1 MRHRTARA
9 RGRPAPGRAQR
20 AVSVVWDDIAVHCL
34 VVGIAG
40 ATGSGK
46 TTVASRLA
54 QAVAGRVATLQH
66 DSYYR
71 DRPELSYEQR
81 SDLNFDHPDSLET
94 ELLVT
99 HLSGLRRGETV
110 EVPVYDFTTHRR
122 AVETMRVA
130 PAPVII
136 VEGILVLADSR
147 LRELFD
153 IKLFVDTDADIRVFR
168 RIRRDIEQ
176 RGRTFDS
183 VRQQYYNSVRPM
195 TLEFVEP
202 SKRFADMIIPEGGRN
217 DVALDVLGTKLR
229 TFADVR

>member
-1 MRHRTARA
+1 M
-9 RGRPAPGRAQR
+9 
-20 AVSVVWDDIAVHCL
+20 HCL

-54 QAVAGRVATLQH
+54 AAVEGRVALLQH

-71 DRPELSYEQR
+71 DRPELTYEQR
-81 SDLNFDHPDSLET
+81 CELNFDHPQSLET
-94 ELLVT
+94 ELLVE
-99 HLSGLRRGETV
+99 HLGALRRGETV
-110 EVPVYDFTTHRR
+110 AVPVYDFTTHRR
-122 AVETMRVA
+122 SEETLKVV
-130 PAPVII
+130 PSPVIV
-136 VEGILVLADSR
+136 VEGILVLADAR
-147 LRELFD
+147 LREMFD

-176 RGRTFDS
+176 RGRSFDS
-183 VRQQYYNSVRPM
+183 VRQQYYSSVRPM

-229 TFADVR
+229 TFAHGA

>member
-1 MRHRTARA
+1 
-9 RGRPAPGRAQR
+9 
-20 AVSVVWDDIAVHCL
+20 VHCL

-54 QAVAGRVATLQH
+54 AAVEGRVALLQH

-71 DRPELSYEQR
+71 DRPELTYEQR
-81 SDLNFDHPDSLET
+81 CELNFDHPQSLET
-94 ELLVT
+94 ELLVE
-99 HLSGLRRGETV
+99 HLGALRRGEPV
-110 EVPVYDFTTHRR
+110 AVPVYDFTTHRR
-122 AVETMRVA
+122 SEETLKVA
-130 PAPVII
+130 PSPVIV
-136 VEGILVLADSR
+136 VEGILVLADAR
-147 LRELFD
+147 LREMFD

-176 RGRTFDS
+176 RGRSFDS
-183 VRQQYYNSVRPM
+183 VRQQYYSSVRPM

-229 TFADVR
+229 TFAHGA

>member
-1 MRHRTARA
+1 M
-9 RGRPAPGRAQR
+9 
-20 AVSVVWDDIAVHCL
+20 HCL

-54 QAVAGRVATLQH
+54 AAVEGRVALLQH

-71 DRPELSYEQR
+71 DRPELTYEQR
-81 SDLNFDHPDSLET
+81 CELNFDHPQSLET
-94 ELLVT
+94 ELLVE
-99 HLSGLRRGETV
+99 HLGALRRGEPV
-110 EVPVYDFTTHRR
+110 AVPVYDFTTHRR
-122 AVETMRVA
+122 SEETLKVA
-130 PAPVII
+130 PSPVIV
-136 VEGILVLADSR
+136 VEGILVLADAR
-147 LRELFD
+147 LREMFD

-176 RGRTFDS
+176 RGRSFDS
-183 VRQQYYNSVRPM
+183 VRQQYYSSVRPM

-229 TFADVR
+229 TFAHGA

>member
-1 MRHRTARA
+1 MN
-9 RGRPAPGRAQR
+9 
-20 AVSVVWDDIAVHCL
+20 CL

-54 QAVAGRVATLQH
+54 AAVAGSVILLQH

-71 DRPELSYEQR
+71 DRPELSYDER
-81 SDLNFDHPDSLET
+81 CELNFDHPESLET
-94 ELLVT
+94 DLLIE
-99 HLSGLRRGETV
+99 HLHALRRGDPV
-110 EVPVYDFTTHRR
+110 GVPVYDFTTHRR
-122 AVETMRVA
+122 SPEIEKVA
-130 PAPVII
+130 PAPVVI
-136 VEGILVLADSR
+136 VEGILVLADAR

-176 RGRTFDS
+176 RGRSFDS
-183 VRQQYYNSVRPM
+183 VRQQYYGTVRPM

-202 SKRFADMIIPEGGRN
+202 SKRWADMIIPEGGRN

-229 TFADVR
+229 SFANG

>member
-1 MRHRTARA
+1 M
-9 RGRPAPGRAQR
+9 Q
-20 AVSVVWDDIAVHCL
+20 CL

-54 QAVAGRVATLQH
+54 AAVAEHVVLLQH

-81 SDLNFDHPDSLET
+81 CQLNFDHPGSLDT

-99 HLSGLRRGETV
+99 HLHALREGQAV
-110 EVPVYDFTTHRR
+110 DVPVYDFTTHRR
-122 AVETMRVA
+122 SEQVVKVKAA
-130 PAPVII
+130 AVII
-136 VEGILVLADSR
+136 VEGILVLADAR

-168 RIRRDIEQ
+168 RIRRDLEQ
-176 RGRTFDS
+176 RGRSFES
-183 VRQQYYNSVRPM
+183 VRQQYYSTVRPM

-202 SKRFADMIIPEGGRN
+202 SKRWADMIIPEGGRN
-217 DVALDVLGTKLR
+217 DVALDVLGAKLR
-229 TFADVR
+229 SFAHG

>member
-1 MRHRTARA
+1 MT
-9 RGRPAPGRAQR
+9 
-20 AVSVVWDDIAVHCL
+20 L

-46 TTVASRLA
+46 TTVARRLTEA
-54 QAVAGRVATLQH
+54 LPRGSAALLQH

-71 DRPELSYEQR
+71 DRSDLTYEQR
-81 SDLNFDHPDSLET
+81 CELNFDHPQSLET
-94 ELLVT
+94 ELLVE
-99 HLSGLRRGETV
+99 HLGALRRGEPV
-110 EVPVYDFTTHRR
+110 AVPVYDFTTHRR
-122 AVETMRVA
+122 SEETLKVA
-130 PAPVII
+130 PSPVIV
-136 VEGILVLADSR
+136 VEGILVLADAR
-147 LRELFD
+147 LREMFD

-176 RGRTFDS
+176 RGRSFDS
-183 VRQQYYNSVRPM
+183 VRQQYYSSVRPM

-229 TFADVR
+229 TFAHGA

>member
-1 MRHRTARA
+1 M
-9 RGRPAPGRAQR
+9 
-20 AVSVVWDDIAVHCL
+20 HCL

-54 QAVAGRVATLQH
+54 AAVEGRVALLQR

-71 DRPELSYEQR
+71 DRPELTYEQR
-81 SDLNFDHPDSLET
+81 CELNFDHPQSLET
-94 ELLVT
+94 ELLVE
-99 HLSGLRRGETV
+99 HLGALRRGEPV
-110 EVPVYDFTTHRR
+110 AVPVYDFTTHRR
-122 AVETMRVA
+122 SEETLKVA
-130 PAPVII
+130 PSPVIV
-136 VEGILVLADSR
+136 VEGILVLADAR
-147 LRELFD
+147 LREMFD

-176 RGRTFDS
+176 RGRSFDS
-183 VRQQYYNSVRPM
+183 VRQQYYSSVRPM

-229 TFADVR
+229 TFAHGA

>member
-1 MRHRTARA
+1 M
-9 RGRPAPGRAQR
+9 
-20 AVSVVWDDIAVHCL
+20 HCL

-54 QAVAGRVATLQH
+54 AAVEGRVALLQR

-71 DRPELSYEQR
+71 DRPELTYEQR
-81 SDLNFDHPDSLET
+81 CELNFDHPQSLET
-94 ELLVT
+94 ELLVE
-99 HLSGLRRGETV
+99 HLGALRRGEPV
-110 EVPVYDFTTHRR
+110 AVPVYDFTTHRR
-122 AVETMRVA
+122 SEETLKVA
-130 PAPVII
+130 PSPVIV
-136 VEGILVLADSR
+136 VEGILVLADAR
-147 LRELFD
+147 LREMFD

-176 RGRTFDS
+176 RGRSFDS
-183 VRQQYYNSVRPM
+183 VRQEHDSSVRPM

-229 TFADVR
+229 TFAHGA